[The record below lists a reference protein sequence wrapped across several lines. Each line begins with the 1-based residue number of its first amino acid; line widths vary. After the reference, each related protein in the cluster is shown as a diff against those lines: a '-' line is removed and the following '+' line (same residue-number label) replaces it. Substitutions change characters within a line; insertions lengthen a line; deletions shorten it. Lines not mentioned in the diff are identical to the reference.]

1 MADKTFGVKVNED
14 LYEKVKLMIDSSGI
28 SAKEWFEKAVSL
40 TEMNAIKQGATD
52 YSQDI
57 SELEV
62 HTTRIYELVANM
74 IQRSI
79 YIKDHA
85 VKEYADK
92 LDQRES
98 IIGEYQDK
106 AKVALEEAKASMQMA
121 EVLEKEKKDL
131 SKQLEKERADLLKQ
145 LEEVRSVNLN
155 NQLLID
161 EYKAKNDT
169 LSGLVSKYQSFA
181 EENEKLKE
189 KFSEER
195 ERLHSQVSE
204 ISTQAQGQQDE
215 IKELKQQ
222 IVAMKDN
229 HEIALERLTE
239 RKEYEKDKAL
249 LENERDYQGRLLKA
263 NDEYNEK
270 IRALYDEISSVR
282 KEYEERVRELEVEVK
297 NVKAEKDQKEQ

>member
-1 MADKTFGVKVNED
+1 MKMADKTFGVKVNEE

-52 YSQDI
+52 FSQDI

-62 HTTRIYELVANM
+62 HTSRIYELVANM

-92 LDQRES
+92 LEQKED
-98 IIGEYQDK
+98 IISEYQNKAAAATED
-106 AKVALEEAKASMQMA
+106 AKVSKEEKAA
-121 EVLEKEKKDL
+121 LEKEK
-131 SKQLEKERADLLKQ
+131 EALLKQ

-161 EYKAKNDT
+161 EYKQKNDT

-181 EENEKLKE
+181 EENEKLKDE
-189 KFSEER
+189 YAKER
-195 ERLHSQVSE
+195 ERLKSQIQE
-204 ISTQAQGQQDE
+204 LITQTYDQQDE
-215 IKELKQQ
+215 ITKVNQQLVTLKQNQ
-222 IVAMKDN
+222 
-229 HEIALERLTE
+229 ETELERLAE
-239 RKEYEKDKAL
+239 KKEYEKDRAVLETERNYQEKL
-249 LENERDYQGRLLKA
+249 LATNTEYNDKIRSLYEELSHVRNEYQGRIQGL
-263 NDEYNEK
+263 
-270 IRALYDEISSVR
+270 
-282 KEYEERVRELEVEVK
+282 ELELLEARNQK
-297 NVKAEKDQKEQ
+297 QQEKE

>member
-14 LYEKVKLMIDSSGI
+14 LYDKVKLMIDSSGI

-121 EVLEKEKKDL
+121 EVLEKEKTDL

-161 EYKAKNDT
+161 EYKEKNDT

-181 EENEKLKE
+181 EENEKLKDKHADE
-189 KFSEER
+189 Q
-195 ERLHSQVSE
+195 ERLHSQVVE
-204 ISTQAQGQQDE
+204 ISTQAHDQQDE
-215 IKELKQQ
+215 IKDLNQQ
-222 IVAMKDN
+222 IEMMKNN

-239 RKEYEKDKAL
+239 KKEYEKDKAL
-249 LENERDYQGRLLKA
+249 LECERNYQEKWLKA

-270 IRALYDEISSVR
+270 IKELYNEISVVR
-282 KEYEERVRELEVEVK
+282 KEYEEKVKNLEIEVK
-297 NVKAEKDQKEQ
+297 NVKAERDQ

>member
-1 MADKTFGVKVNED
+1 MMADKTFGVKVNED

-74 IQRSI
+74 VQRSI

-85 VKEYADK
+85 VKEYSDK
-92 LDQRES
+92 LNQREA
-98 IIGEYQDK
+98 IISEYQNKTNAAIED
-106 AKVALEEAKASMQMA
+106 AKVSKEEKAT
-121 EVLEKEKKDL
+121 LEKEKG
-131 SKQLEKERADLLKQ
+131 DLLKQ

-161 EYKAKNDT
+161 EYKEKNDT

-189 KFSEER
+189 DYAKER
-195 ERLHSQVSE
+195 ERLKSQIQE
-204 ISTQAQGQQDE
+204 LITQTYDQQDE
-215 IKELKQQ
+215 ITKLNQQVETLKH
-222 IVAMKDN
+222 N
-229 HEIALERLTE
+229 HETELERLAE
-239 RKEYEKDKAL
+239 KKDYEKDRAVLEAERSYQEKL
-249 LENERDYQGRLLKA
+249 LTANE
-263 NDEYNEK
+263 EYNEK
-270 IRALYDEISSVR
+270 IRGLYDEISTTR
-282 KEYEERVRELEVEVK
+282 KEYEERVRELELEARTVR
-297 NVKAEKDQKEQ
+297 DQKQQEKEE